1 MSFRRDAV
9 RWTIALAIVAVPGLG
24 AAAAPSATR
33 PSSRPAAPAD
43 LPFWTGSPDAPT
55 FTRFQDYRLRR
66 AQEIVDRLVA
76 AKGPRTIATTL
87 QAYDTALR
95 ELDAAGAQSGLIE
108 QVHPDAALR
117 DSAEKVSQ
125 RVSAFATTLS
135 LDRRVY
141 DALAAIDLSA
151 ADAETRYY
159 VEKTLRD
166 FRLSGVDRDQA
177 TRDRIKKLQ
186 DELVLTG
193 QEFSRNIREDVRTVT
208 VTDTAELAG
217 LPPDYVSRHK
227 PDASGKITLTI
238 DYPDAFP
245 VFNYA
250 KNEGLRKR
258 LFFEYNNRA
267 YPKNMAVLDSMIS
280 RRWRLATLLGYP
292 NWADYITANKMVG
305 TAKNA
310 SDFIDR
316 IVEASGPGA
325 DREYQILLKARQKDA
340 PSATQV
346 NAWESGYYTERV
358 RKSEYDFD
366 SQKLRPYF
374 PYERVKQGVL
384 DVTGRLFGVTYRRV
398 EGVAVWDPSVECW
411 EMLDHGRTVGRF
423 YLDMHPRKN
432 KFNHAAHFRIRT
444 GIEGVQMPEA
454 ALICNLPGGEPGDPG
469 LMEQGDV
476 VTFFH
481 EFGHLIHNLFA
492 GHHRWVGVSGI
503 RTERDFIEAP
513 SQMLE
518 EWTRDPAVLATFA
531 RHYQTGEPVPAAL
544 VKQMVRAQ
552 DFAKAIGV
560 RRQMVYA
567 KTSLSIYDRAP
578 GEVNTDRITRE
589 LTEKYQPFPYVEG
602 THFQTA
608 FGHLDGYSAVY
619 YTYMW
624 SLVIAKDMFSRFDKA
639 HLLDPAVPA
648 RYRETVLA
656 PGGSMP
662 AAKLVENFL
671 GRPFGFESYR
681 AWLDEVN

>member
-43 LPFWTGSPDAPT
+43 LPFWTGSPDAPA
-55 FTRFQDYRLRR
+55 FTRIQDDRLRR

-177 TRDRIKKLQ
+177 TRDRVKKLQ
-186 DELVLTG
+186 EELVLTG

-258 LFFEYNNRA
+258 LFLEYNNRA
-267 YPKNMAVLDSMIS
+267 YPMNMAVLDSMIS
-280 RRWRLATLLGYP
+280 KRWRLATLLGYP

-340 PSATQV
+340 PSAAQV
-346 NAWESGYYTERV
+346 NAWESSYYTERV